1 MCGSSDRTR
10 LYRLPPFA
18 VARCNACGF
27 HYLTPRLPEAAMLDR
42 YQRGDYFEGGDLGYD
57 SYADQ
62 TPALRATFRRVVDN
76 LVRSGLAGG
85 DLLDVGCGY
94 GLLLDE
100 ARGAFRGLA
109 GTELSD
115 EAADQA
121 RRRGLDVITGGL
133 DALPEDRT
141 FDCIVCAHVIE
152 HVYDPRAFVTTLRE
166 RLRPGGSIVV
176 ATPDMGSA
184 WRRSMRSRWPS
195 FKVPEHVLYFDQ
207 RRLTRLLDEAGFE
220 AVRPFPYPHAFPLA
234 LVADKVG
241 LGALGRRSGRL
252 SSISVWLPATTL
264 ALSAR
269 RPVAGP

>member
-18 VARCNACGF
+18 VARCSACGF
-27 HYLTPRLPEAAMLDR
+27 HYLTPRLPEAAMLVL

-62 TPALRATFRRVVDN
+62 TRALRATFRRVAHN

-94 GLLLDE
+94 GLLLDQ
-100 ARGAFRGLA
+100 ARGAFRSLA

-115 EAADQA
+115 EAAAQA
-121 RRRGLDVITGGL
+121 RRRGLDVVTGGL
-133 DALPEDRT
+133 DALPGDRT

-152 HVYDPRAFVTTLRE
+152 HVYDPRSFVATLRE
-166 RLRPGGSIVV
+166 RLRPGGSVV
-176 ATPDMGSA
+176 IATPDMGSA
-184 WRRSMRSRWPS
+184 WRRSLRSRWPS
-195 FKVPEHVLYFDQ
+195 FKVPEHVLYFD
-207 RRLTRLLDEAGFE
+207 RRTLARLLDEAGFDD
-220 AVRPFPYPHAFPLA
+220 VREFPYPHAFPLA
-234 LVADKVG
+234 LIADKVG
-241 LGALGRRSGRL
+241 LGALGRLSNRLRSV
-252 SSISVWLPATTL
+252 SVWLPATTL

-269 RPVAGP
+269 RPAADP